1 MVTHLLPNQAL
12 VRTPKVVGERLV
24 AEWEEGARQALR
36 AAHLVARSVG
46 ADAAPPLVLAG
57 GRIANSAVLPTI
69 AMGMRVHTTTKE
81 GEKQID
87 FVVHRRL
94 PTPTGAA
101 TSPRSIRGPEKATG
115 LTFTSVAC
123 RGDQRQARR

>member
-12 VRTPKVVGERLV
+12 VRTPEVVGERLV
-24 AEWEEGARQALR
+24 AEWEEGARRALR
-36 AAHLVARSVG
+36 AAHLVARSSG

-69 AMGMRVHTTTKE
+69 AMGMHVHTTTKE

-87 FVVHRRL
+87 FVVHRRF
-94 PTPTGAA
+94 PTPDGSRNITA
-101 TSPRSIRGPEKATG
+101 
-115 LTFTSVAC
+115 VH
-123 RGDQRQARR
+123 